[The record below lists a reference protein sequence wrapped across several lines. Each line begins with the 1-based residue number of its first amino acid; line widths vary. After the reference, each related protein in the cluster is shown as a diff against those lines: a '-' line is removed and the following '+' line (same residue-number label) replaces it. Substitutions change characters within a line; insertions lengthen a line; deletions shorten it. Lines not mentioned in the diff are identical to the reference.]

1 VTKSKLVHRAALI
14 AALSLVFASFAAA
27 DSDINPFT
35 GKKSSSATVA
45 RSKKKAEEAKG
56 PANPNLPPPMP
67 PTLPQQNMG
76 MMLHQNDNGGPAQE
90 KRSAYRVV
98 GTIDGMV
105 SLSNAAGD
113 ITIVRNGEEIDGCVV
128 DYPTI
133 ECEKDAVKAKQAV
146 AKHEYEK
153 LRVENARLSKD
164 LADAKAKTA
173 HPVEAVRAAE
183 KPVVVVAQKSISS
196 PQPAPGWFPQDKAV
210 HYDEANLGKLD
221 AVIGQD
227 RNGKSIIVAVKA
239 EESRQQVLDSALKK
253 YIRGKVVADGHVY
266 YQVAGLVAKNV
277 VR

>member
-14 AALSLVFASFAAA
+14 AALSLVFASFSAA

-35 GKKSSSATVA
+35 GKKFSSATVA
-45 RSKKKAEEAKG
+45 RPKKKAEEAKG

-67 PTLPQQNMG
+67 PTLPQNMG
-76 MMLHQNDNGGPAQE
+76 MMPHQNINGGSTQG

-133 ECEKDAVKAKQAV
+133 ECEKDAVKTKQSV
-146 AKHEYEK
+146 AKREYER
-153 LRVENARLSKD
+153 LRTENARLSKD

-173 HPVEAVRAAE
+173 HTVEEARVVE
-183 KPVVVVAQKSISS
+183 KPAAVAVQKPTSS
-196 PQPAPGWFPQDKAV
+196 PLQAPGWFPQDKAV